1 MWWRG
6 EQKGKFKEKQKC
18 QQNKVHHNFTDIK
31 DNGIEN
37 WMSLQKLVCC
47 KDRSVNNRHLI
58 CAQIKHYQT
67 NGVFTNS
74 RNFRKAVAN

>member
-6 EQKGKFKEKQKC
+6 EKKGKFKEKQKC

-37 WMSLQKLVCC
+37 WMSLQ
-47 KDRSVNNRHLI
+47 
-58 CAQIKHYQT
+58 
-67 NGVFTNS
+67 
-74 RNFRKAVAN
+74 